1 MSAVLDWSR
10 HRTGPPRPCVRC
22 GQPAL
27 MRDRDGRPCHKVCA
41 EHDADAATD
50 PAIVPDAPNLP
61 VTVEKGH
68 LT

>member
-1 MSAVLDWSR
+1 
-10 HRTGPPRPCVRC
+10 
-22 GQPAL
+22 